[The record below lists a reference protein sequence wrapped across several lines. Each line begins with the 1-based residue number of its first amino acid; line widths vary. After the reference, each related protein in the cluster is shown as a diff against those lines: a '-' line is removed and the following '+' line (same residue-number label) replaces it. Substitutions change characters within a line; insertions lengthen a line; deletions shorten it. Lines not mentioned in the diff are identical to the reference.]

1 MKINVDK
8 FLHHFHNLRI
18 KKSSNRFDSSFF
30 VTSRR
35 LSVSNRLTFVA
46 RPLNVSF
53 YYPYVFYHD
62 IFHGVR
68 YTELFRVVFVSYTE
82 HPNLYTHFF
91 QKCLQTLKHNYFPCN
106 VTSNGR
112 KWVYQ
117 ENVSVAFSFF
127 ILMLQIILWEIFH
140 NE

>member
-62 IFHGVR
+62 IFQGVR
-68 YTELFRVVFVSYTE
+68 YSE

-127 ILMLQIILWEIFH
+127 IDSYNLFVGDIY
-140 NE
+140 NEY

>member
-1 MKINVDK
+1 MY
-8 FLHHFHNLRI
+8 F
-18 KKSSNRFDSSFF
+18 
-30 VTSRR
+30 TM
-35 LSVSNRLTFVA
+35 
-46 RPLNVSF
+46 
-53 YYPYVFYHD
+53 
-62 IFHGVR
+62 IF
-68 YTELFRVVFVSYTE
+68 FRVFDILVVFISYTE

-127 ILMLQIILWEIFH
+127 IDSYNLFVGDIY
-140 NE
+140 NEY